1 MMSAK
6 KLKEVSAMVKYC
18 SQCGRQV
25 QRGTIYCTGCGAVIG
40 SPPPHANPLPR
51 DNPVFPFIGNANR
64 SEHGRQEAS
73 FEKQGIQ
80 TVHVACKVLNIE
92 VLSAES
98 EKIRIEWDETSSWG
112 LIAEQRGDCLQL
124 DEQVYLGFHSF
135 GDLFNIN
142 QRKELRIEL
151 PKDYNGILIL
161 ETETGS
167 ISIRDITTEGR
178 IEFKT
183 TVGNIR
189 AKNLKTNSYFRAD
202 TQTGGMDISYID
214 SAECFSVA
222 GGIGQITMS
231 GVRSDKIEV
240 SSSGLVDC
248 RYIYA
253 ETSISING
261 STGEVRCS
269 IDDVAENFTAQ
280 CQSSGGYCNLPD
292 TSGNGP
298 KALHVSTSLGNI
310 DVRFRN
316 ARPRLS

>member
-1 MMSAK
+1 
-6 KLKEVSAMVKYC
+6 MVKYC
-18 SQCGRQV
+18 SQCGCQV
-25 QRGTIYCTGCGAVIG
+25 QQGTIYCTGCGAVI
-40 SPPPHANPLPR
+40 SNPPPHTNPLPYT
-51 DNPVFPFIGNANR
+51 NPTFPFIGNANR
-64 SEHGRQEAS
+64 SEHGRQEAF

-112 LIAEQRGDCLQL
+112 LIAEQRGDCLHL
-124 DEQVYLGFHSF
+124 DEQIYLGFHSF
-135 GDLFNIN
+135 ADFFNIN
-142 QRKELRIEL
+142 QCKELRIEL

-214 SAECFSVA
+214 SAECFSVT

-240 SSSGLVDC
+240 NSSGFVDC

-269 IDDVAENFTAQ
+269 IDDGAANYTAH
-280 CQSSGGYCNLPD
+280 CHSGSGYCNLPD

-310 DVRFRN
+310 DVRFKKTEQKSDN
-316 ARPRLS
+316 

>member
-1 MMSAK
+1 MPYTNS
-6 KLKEVSAMVKYC
+6 
-18 SQCGRQV
+18 
-25 QRGTIYCTGCGAVIG
+25 T
-40 SPPPHANPLPR
+40 
-51 DNPVFPFIGNANR
+51 FPFIGNANR
-64 SEHGRQEAS
+64 SEHGRQEAA

-80 TVHVACKVLNIE
+80 TVHAACKVLNIE
-92 VLSAES
+92 VLSSES
-98 EKIRIEWDETSSWG
+98 EKIRVEWDETSSWG

-167 ISIRDITTEGR
+167 ISIRNITTDGR
-178 IEFKT
+178 IECKT

-214 SAECFSVA
+214 SAECFSVT
-222 GGIGQITMS
+222 GGVGQITIS

-248 RYIYA
+248 RKIYA
-253 ETSISING
+253 AASIVINT
-261 STGEVRCS
+261 STGGILCN
-269 IDDVAENFTAQ
+269 IDDEAENYTVHCHSVHGF
-280 CQSSGGYCNLPD
+280 CNLPNAV
-292 TSGNGP
+292 GNGS
-298 KALHVSTSLGNI
+298 KVFYASTNIGDI
-310 DVRFRN
+310 DVRFKN
-316 ARPRLS
+316 AV